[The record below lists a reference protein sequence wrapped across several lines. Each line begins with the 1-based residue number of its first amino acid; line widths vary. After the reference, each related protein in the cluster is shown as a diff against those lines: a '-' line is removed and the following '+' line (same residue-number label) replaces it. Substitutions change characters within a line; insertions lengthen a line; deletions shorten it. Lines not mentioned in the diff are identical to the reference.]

1 MNLFMYE
8 EWKGLIDIEPHS
20 SDDKYKLNTVP
31 ADYIEELKSWLLDFC
46 ADISS
51 KKSIE
56 DYSKHFERYKVLTS
70 KIQGDKKKLSYTG
83 DLKTAIYILTYRLYM
98 ANGITQEKICDLL
111 GFGKNQFTKWGIKPA
126 VDYEIKS
133 SQYMDFYGL
142 FSKENSK
149 QVFSILC
156 KYLLRCSYKY
166 CYIFSNDSSLI
177 ASMPNV
183 VKKVKEGKSKNFIFV
198 SNEELVDD
206 EMEYLFHK
214 YFTDSDCNVS
224 KVKNRIKSIRANL
237 VREGCKL
244 FPVYL
249 LDKYFCEEGIRVDDY
264 CLTSLSHREYVNDL
278 LDEFGEYIDADEDR
292 ATYEKLLKYIHLDRL
307 VTNVSLS
314 DLKDFFEEQYET
326 LSGVDYC
333 AMYLLYRLSKT
344 QVDEMLKTTELND
357 YTDRFISSTIKGI
370 NDSSIDNLFVSSN
383 NSSDGSIVYI
393 DFDCMDVQISRG
405 LLHIISKF
413 KGDFSVICKSSSKIN
428 DLVYKEEIRE
438 SNMYFYIV

>member
-8 EWKGLIDIEPHS
+8 EWKGLINIEPHS

-31 ADYIEELKSWLLDFC
+31 ADYIEELKSWLSEFC

-70 KIQGDKKKLSYTG
+70 KIQGYKKKLSYTG

-149 QVFSILC
+149 QVFSVLR

-177 ASMPNV
+177 ASIPNV

-198 SNEELVDD
+198 SNDELHHC
-206 EMEYLFHK
+206 ECIAEIMEFSVNPAYR
-214 YFTDSDCNVS
+214 S
-224 KVKNRIKSIRANL
+224 K
-237 VREGCKL
+237 
-244 FPVYL
+244 
-249 LDKYFCEEGIRVDDY
+249 GIGKQM
-264 CLTSLSHREYVNDL
+264 
-278 LDEFGEYIDADEDR
+278 LDEAIHVAKEYGCSQIEVACNQLRTNTHRFYLREDMNNFHYKFSR
-292 ATYEKLLKYIHLDRL
+292 RL
-307 VTNVSLS
+307 TG
-314 DLKDFFEEQYET
+314 DI
-326 LSGVDYC
+326 C
-333 AMYLLYRLSKT
+333 
-344 QVDEMLKTTELND
+344 TENALG
-357 YTDRFISSTIKGI
+357 R
-370 NDSSIDNLFVSSN
+370 
-383 NSSDGSIVYI
+383 
-393 DFDCMDVQISRG
+393 
-405 LLHIISKF
+405 
-413 KGDFSVICKSSSKIN
+413 
-428 DLVYKEEIRE
+428 
-438 SNMYFYIV
+438 